1 MQNRRQKLN
10 KRRGRKTRKNPVQKT
25 VSLTSV
31 GEFAPPSLMV
41 PLVYTDLQTIQT
53 QNGQSQTNWY
63 YRTSAYDVNPL
74 IGTTAMPGY
83 LELSALYNQYRVH
96 KISVYVQ
103 ACNMHTSPIVFS
115 VWPSFETNSHN
126 ALTNTQIIEFG
137 GAYRGFRLVVSPEGG
152 VDKIRVRRSYRLSDL
167 VGNDSWKDDSNY
179 TATVTSNPT
188 TMWNVNF
195 GIAATVGTLTTGGG
209 IQGVFGVTLEVE
221 FFDRKTLIS

>member
-1 MQNRRQKLN
+1 MQRRKLKKVRN
-10 KRRGRKTRKNPVQKT
+10 HKKRKQNT
-25 VSLTSV
+25 VRLSSV
-31 GEFAPPSLMV
+31 GEFAPSSLLV
-41 PLVYTDLQTIQT
+41 PLVYTDLTTIQT
-53 QNGQSQTNWY
+53 QNGLSQTNWY

-103 ACNMHTSPIVFS
+103 AVNMHTSPIVFS
-115 VWPSFETNSHN
+115 IWPSFETNSHN
-126 ALTNTQIIEFG
+126 SLTNTQIIEYG
-137 GAYRGFRLVVSPEGG
+137 GSFKGFRLVVSPEGG
-152 VDKIRVRRSYRLSDL
+152 MDKIRVRRAFALTDL
-167 VGNDSWKDDSNY
+167 VGNRSWLDDSNY
-179 TATVTSNPT
+179 TATVGSNPT

-209 IQGVFGVTLEVE
+209 IQGVFGVTLDVE